1 MVNLR
6 VRTKGNRQ
14 ILAKINYKMYLSAI
28 YNAQA
33 SAIPSNIY
41 FISEYSIIYLIV
53 CEYYLM
59 F

>member
-14 ILAKINYKMYLSAI
+14 ISAKINYKIYLSAI

-41 FISEYSIIYLIV
+41 FIT
-53 CEYYLM
+53 
-59 F
+59 